1 MTSKIK
7 NFNVKIPIDIKII
20 YNEKKETLTLKGPL
34 VQRSIKLKLK
44 VFIDT
49 KKELI
54 SVSPVTFSSVSN
66 KEKRNIKTLRNTTVA
81 LIKHM
86 IIETSILVY
95 KKLKINGVGYRAS
108 FTESFSDKLLSL
120 KLGYSHFVYFKVS
133 NNLTITCPTR
143 TKLCV
148 FGNSYQDVSHIS
160 ALIRS
165 NKLPEPYKGK
175 GILYEDETVIL
186 KEGKKV

>member
-1 MTSKIK
+1 MTNKIK
-7 NFNVKIPIDIKII
+7 NFNIKIPTDIKVI

-44 VFIDT
+44 VFVDT

-54 SVSPVTFSSVSN
+54 SVSPVTFSSISN
-66 KEKRNIKTLRNTTVA
+66 KERRNIKTLKNTMVA

-108 FTESFSDKLLSL
+108 FTESFDEKLLSL
-120 KLGYSHFVYFKVS
+120 KLGYSHFVYFKVPK
-133 NNLTITCPTR
+133 NLTVTCPTR
-143 TKLCV
+143 TKLCI

-175 GILYEDETVIL
+175 GVLYEDETMIL

>member
-1 MTSKIK
+1 MTNKIK
-7 NFNVKIPIDIKII
+7 NFNIKIPTDIKVI

-44 VFIDT
+44 VFVDT

-54 SVSPVTFSSVSN
+54 SVSPVTFSSISN
-66 KEKRNIKTLRNTTVA
+66 KERRNIKTLKNTMVA

-108 FTESFSDKLLSL
+108 FTESFDDKLLSL
-120 KLGYSHFVYFKVS
+120 KLGYSHFVYFKVPK
-133 NNLTITCPTR
+133 NLTVTCPTR
-143 TKLCV
+143 TKLCI

-175 GILYEDETVIL
+175 GVLYEDETVIL

>member
-120 KLGYSHFVYFKVS
+120 KLGYSHFVYFKVP

-165 NKLPEPYKGK
+165 NKLPESYKGK

>member
-120 KLGYSHFVYFKVS
+120 KLGYSHFVYFKVP

-175 GILYEDETVIL
+175 GVLYEDETVIL

>member
-1 MTSKIK
+1 MTNKIK
-7 NFNVKIPIDIKII
+7 NFNIKIPTDIKVI

-44 VFIDT
+44 VFVDT

-54 SVSPVTFSSVSN
+54 SVSPVTFSSISN
-66 KEKRNIKTLRNTTVA
+66 KERRNIKTLKNTMVA

-95 KKLKINGVGYRAS
+95 KKLKINGVGYRAF
-108 FTESFSDKLLSL
+108 FTESFDDKLLSL
-120 KLGYSHFVYFKVS
+120 KLGYSHFVYFKVPK
-133 NNLTITCPTR
+133 NLTVTCPTR
-143 TKLCV
+143 TKLCI

-175 GILYEDETVIL
+175 GVLYEDETVIL

>member
-120 KLGYSHFVYFKVS
+120 KLGYSHFVYFKVP